1 MDIAAA
7 LNKYLLSQS
16 TVVAIVGDRIYPM
29 KSPVD
34 CEYPLIVYQEIS
46 DIPYH
51 AMGQDASI
59 YSPRFQVSVF
69 AQSYSSAKNVSS
81 AVKSS
86 LRDATGTWGGVS
98 GVTVD
103 RCLFELET
111 ERVDLGDDDTNTLYF
126 VSQDYI
132 IWYR

>member
-16 TVVAIVGDRIYPM
+16 TVTALAGTRIYPLV
-29 KSPVD
+29 SPVD

-51 AMGQDASI
+51 AMGADASI

-69 AQSYSSAKNVSS
+69 AQTYSSAKAVAF
-81 AVKSS
+81 AVKTA
-86 LRDATGTWGGVS
+86 LQAEHGVAL
-98 GVTVD
+98 V
-103 RCLFELET
+103 E
-111 ERVDLGDDDTNTLYF
+111 
-126 VSQDYI
+126 
-132 IWYR
+132 